1 MGSLGGQSLAGG
13 RSTGISNSLTQH
25 KAGVLPVPGIYS
37 QLSRCS
43 VSSCCVS
50 GTGLHARK
58 AGKEGDV
65 VCAVWMKRKV
75 LD

>member
-1 MGSLGGQSLAGG
+1 MGEARASQ
-13 RSTGISNSLTQH
+13 TLTQH

-37 QLSRCS
+37 QLSRCL

-50 GTGLHARK
+50 GAGLRARK
-58 AGKEGDV
+58 GGKEGDK

-75 LD
+75 LDEKK